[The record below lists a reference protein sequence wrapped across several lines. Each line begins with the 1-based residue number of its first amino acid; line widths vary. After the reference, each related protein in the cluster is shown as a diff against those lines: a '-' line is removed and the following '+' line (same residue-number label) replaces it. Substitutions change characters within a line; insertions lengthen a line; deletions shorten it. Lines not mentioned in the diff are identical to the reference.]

1 MDSLVSNIKTF
12 LGAYFF
18 TVNYLQSIVFE
29 KCSKRLI
36 GRVTTTYADIA
47 PTGRK
52 EKGVMRNAKLTP
64 CCNRGKFGVTVEEI
78 WGSPAGRFFRV
89 PMMTVLGFWLVGTVR
104 MMRSM
109 CPMVA
114 CPSCLTIDYVLNI
127 VHCTS
132 SNRRQHSHHIG
143 GDVLSFR
150 SAYAATP
157 LCYPLFLSAVIHCLR
172 TFGSP
177 SFNVILVY
185 RIVPFSVFIKRIPS
199 LFVE

>member
-1 MDSLVSNIKTF
+1 M
-12 LGAYFF
+12 
-18 TVNYLQSIVFE
+18 YLRSIVFE

-36 GRVTTTYADIA
+36 GRIAATYATTTA
-47 PTGRK
+47 TGRK

-64 CCNRGKFGVTVEEI
+64 CFNRGEFGVTVEEI
-78 WGSPAGRFFRV
+78 CRSPAGRFFRV
-89 PMMTVLGFWLVGTVR
+89 PMMTILCFRLVGTVR
-104 MMRSM
+104 MMRSV
-109 CPMVA
+109 CPVVA
-114 CPSCLTIDYVLNI
+114 CPLCLTIDYVLSI

-132 SNRRQHSHHIG
+132 SNRRQHSRRIG

-157 LCYPLFLSAVIHCLR
+157 LCYLLFLSVVIHCLR

>member
-1 MDSLVSNIKTF
+1 M
-12 LGAYFF
+12 
-18 TVNYLQSIVFE
+18 YLRSIVFE

-36 GRVTTTYADIA
+36 GRIAATYATTTA
-47 PTGRK
+47 TGRK
-52 EKGVMRNAKLTP
+52 EKGVMRNAKLIP
-64 CCNRGKFGVTVEEI
+64 CSYRGEFGVTVEEI
-78 WGSPAGRFFRV
+78 WESPAGRFFRV
-89 PMMTVLGFWLVGTVR
+89 PMMTVLGFWLVETVR

-109 CPMVA
+109 CPVVA
-114 CPSCLTIDYVLNI
+114 CPSCLTIDYVLGI

-132 SNRRQHSHHIG
+132 SNRRQHNRRIG

-157 LCYPLFLSAVIHCLR
+157 LCYPLFLSDVIHCLR

-177 SFNVILVY
+177 SFNVIVVY

-199 LFVE
+199 LFVEWIKKERPTCFFYKLSALFL